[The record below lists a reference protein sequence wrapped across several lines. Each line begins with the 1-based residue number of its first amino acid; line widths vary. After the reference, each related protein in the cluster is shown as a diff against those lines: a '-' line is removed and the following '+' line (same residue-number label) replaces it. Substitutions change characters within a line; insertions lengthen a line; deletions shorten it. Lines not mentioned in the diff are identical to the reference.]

1 MRQDIDV
8 HLDALRTL
16 VAQARSMP
24 MSASAVVNRAEISA
38 LIDALDAAIDE
49 TLGEAVTV
57 VAEADEVVGASRD
70 EAEELLRQAQAERD
84 ALVSD
89 TDVYKLAQERADE
102 LTAAAERGAAELR
115 HETDAY
121 VEENLANFEL
131 TLERTLDAVRRGR
144 ARLMEGVVHGL
155 ADDSD
160 VDAIDLPDHLRRD

>member
-16 VAQARSMP
+16 VANARSMP
-24 MSASAVVNRAEISA
+24 MSASVVINRAEITG
-38 LIDALDAAIDE
+38 LIDALDAAIDD

-57 VAEADEVVGASRD
+57 VVKADEVVEASRD
-70 EAEELLRQAQAERD
+70 EAEELLRQAQNERD

-102 LTAAAERGAAELR
+102 LMSAAQSAAGELR
-115 HETDAY
+115 RETDAY

-131 TLERTLDAVRRGR
+131 TLERTLEAVRRGR
-144 ARLMEGVVHGL
+144 ARLMEGVIHGL

-160 VDAIDLPDHLRRD
+160 VADIDLPEHLRRD